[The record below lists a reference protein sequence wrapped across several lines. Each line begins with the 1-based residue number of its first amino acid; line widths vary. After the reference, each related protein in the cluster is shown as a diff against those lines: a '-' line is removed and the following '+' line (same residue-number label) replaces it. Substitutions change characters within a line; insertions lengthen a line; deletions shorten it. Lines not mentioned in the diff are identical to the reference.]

1 MKSIASAL
9 SVAALVAVAR
19 AGGSIDNS
27 AQADQVASQAS
38 TLNGAGNYVLTN
50 VQTGK
55 QLAFTR
61 QGDTTD
67 FYPGDGRGPVAIQF
81 SGSMARISGGNNK
94 CASAQWSAD
103 YEGGVDYAAVSYACA
118 VGDGPKTG
126 TDTLEKTKQWWYLVP
141 AGSSGDS
148 SSTSGSSSSSS
159 PAPSSNSNSDVV
171 FAASSSGTSRRV
183 AAAKVA
189 SPSPAS
195 SSPAS
200 SSSSANGVSAAQAEY
215 NKLGYWTS
223 SSSTIDVSAA
233 DVSGVDKND
242 RKTWLCRHPGWWLA
256 DHPDYITKAGHVECA
271 SDLAAYRAAQS
282 SSRMVKR
289 HRDLAASLL
298 SKRGGQAYYIIAV
311 DHLKDMATRAVAAD
325 QVGTYGGYTSTR
337 LALWNQN
344 DDGQRWII
352 TQA

>member
-1 MKSIASAL
+1 MKTVASAL

-27 AQADQVASQAS
+27 AQAAQVASQAS

-50 VQTGK
+50 VKTGK
-55 QLAFTR
+55 QLAFSR

-67 FYPGDGRGPVAIQF
+67 FYPGDGGDPVAIQF

-118 VGDGPKTG
+118 VGDGQKTG

-148 SSTSGSSSSSS
+148 SSSSSSSSS
-159 PAPSSNSNSDVV
+159 PPAPTDNSNSDVV
-171 FAASSSGTSRRV
+171 FAASSSSGTTRRI

-189 SPSPAS
+189 SPSPA
-195 SSPAS
+195 PS
-200 SSSSANGVSAAQAEY
+200 SSSSSVSAEQAEY

-223 SSSTIDVSAA
+223 SSSTIDAKVA

-256 DHPDYITKAGHVECA
+256 DHPDYVTKAGHVECA
-271 SDLAAYRAAQS
+271 SDLAAYRASQS

-289 HRDLAASLL
+289 HRDLAASIL
-298 SKRGGQAYYIIAV
+298 SKRGGQAYNIIAV

-325 QVGTYGGYTSTR
+325 QVDTFGGYTSTR
-337 LALWNQN
+337 LELWDQN
-344 DDGQRWII
+344 DDGQRWVI

>member
-1 MKSIASAL
+1 MKTVASAF

-27 AQADQVASQAS
+27 AQAAQVASQAS

-50 VQTGK
+50 VKTGK
-55 QLAFTR
+55 QLAFSR
-61 QGDTTD
+61 QGNTTD
-67 FYPGDGRGPVAIQF
+67 FYPGDGGDPVEIQF

-94 CASAQWSAD
+94 CASAQWSTD

-118 VGDGPKTG
+118 VGDGQKTG

-148 SSTSGSSSSSS
+148 SSSSSSSSS
-159 PAPSSNSNSDVV
+159 PAPTGNSNSDVV
-171 FAASSSGTSRRV
+171 FAASNSGTSRHV

-189 SPSPAS
+189 SPSPAPA
-195 SSPAS
+195 PAS
-200 SSSSANGVSAAQAEY
+200 SSSSSSSVSAEQAEY

-223 SSSTIDVSAA
+223 SASTIDAKVA
-233 DVSGVDKND
+233 DVSGVNKND

-256 DHPDYITKAGHVECA
+256 DHPDYVTKAGHVECA
-271 SDLAAYRAAQS
+271 SDLAAYRASQS
-282 SSRMVKR
+282 SARMVKR
-289 HRDLAASLL
+289 HRDLAASIL
-298 SKRGGQAYYIIAV
+298 SKRGGQAYHIIAV
-311 DHLKDMATRAVAAD
+311 DHLNDMATRAVAAD
-325 QVGTYGGYTSTR
+325 QVDTFGGYTSTR
-337 LALWNQN
+337 LELWDQN

-352 TQA
+352 SQA